1 MSNEVLRVEQLTQ
14 RFGGLT
20 ALRNINVS
28 VEKGEIVG
36 IIGPNGAGKTTLF
49 NVITG
54 VYTPTEGKVLIN
66 GADATGKKPHEI
78 TKMGFSRTFQNIR
91 LFPRMTVFENVMMG
105 SYCRTGSNIFQI
117 IFNTKGKRNE
127 FKTSEQ
133 MTDELLGLMELTE
146 FKYSFPKSLPYG
158 EQRRLEIA
166 RALATQ
172 PEVLLLDE
180 PAAGMNDQETEEL
193 MQIVQKLKKLNYTI
207 ILIEHDMKFV
217 MNICERIYVLDHG
230 ELIAEGTPSQISNN
244 NKVIEAYL
252 GKDED

>member
-1 MSNEVLRVEQLTQ
+1 MNDEILRVEQLTQ
-14 RFGGLT
+14 RFGGLI
-20 ALRNINVS
+20 ALRNINVFVS
-28 VEKGEIVG
+28 KGEIVG

-54 VYTPTEGKVLIN
+54 VYSPTEGKVLIN
-66 GADATGKKPHEI
+66 GKDATGKKPHEI

-105 SYCRTGSNIFQI
+105 SYCRTESNIFQI

-127 FKTSEQ
+127 FKVSEQ
-133 MTDELLGLMELTE
+133 KTDELLGLMNLKE
-146 FKYSFPKSLPYG
+146 FKYQFPKSLPYG
-158 EQRRLEIA
+158 GQRRLEIA

-172 PEVLLLDE
+172 PNVLLLDE
-180 PAAGMNDQETEEL
+180 PAAGMNDQETAEL
-193 MQIVQKLKKLNYTI
+193 MQIIQKLKKMNYTI

-230 ELIAEGTPSQISNN
+230 ELIADGTPNQISNN
-244 NKVIEAYL
+244 TKVIEAYL